1 VSSLC
6 DERANTLRADDMVSV
21 QAVLSAGVETPALT
35 PAFGNACSSC
45 GAVTGIDFS
54 NSLAS
59 NSNVDTL
66 RATSSWQ

>member
-1 VSSLC
+1 MPSLG
-6 DERANTLRADDMVSV
+6 DERANTLRATHWYLCIAILNSG
-21 QAVLSAGVETPALT
+21 AKTPALT

-54 NSLAS
+54 NFLAS